1 MYNKCY
7 KEVICVQR
15 PKGTLDVYGLEG
27 KLYDYIYEYTSNFMK
42 LYNYDFIKLP
52 TFEYTELFYRGVG
65 STTDV
70 VNKETY
76 DFVDKGGRNITLRP
90 EFTAGVVR
98 SYIEN
103 KLYVDGVS
111 KFYYFGSAFRYE
123 RPQSGR
129 LREFT
134 QFGVEAFGIKNPYF
148 DAEIINLAYKY
159 LSGLNITDL
168 KVYINT
174 LGDNESRDNYNK
186 VIKEY
191 LEKDYD
197 NLCDTCKERLN
208 KNPLRI
214 LDCKYDSDREYIK
227 NAPKIIDYIN
237 DESKKYYEKVKEA
250 LTLLDIPFEED
261 KTLVRGLDYYSHTVF
276 EIKSNLEFLGKANTL
291 LAGGRYDTLVETL
304 GGPVTPAMG
313 FAAGIERIM
322 TVLAEL
328 EAYVPTNEV
337 DIFVMNLS
345 GNAYA
350 YQIVDDLR
358 NSGFIVETDYTGK
371 NIKGLWKLVDKF
383 NPAYI
388 LIVGEDEEMGAYVT
402 VKCTSTKEEV
412 KVKASELL
420 EYLDMNI

>member
-103 KLYVDGVS
+103 KLYVDGVN

-174 LGDNESRDNYNK
+174 LGDNESRNNYNK

-227 NAPKIIDYIN
+227 NAPKIIDYVN
-237 DESKKYYEKVKEA
+237 SESKEYYEKVKEA

-304 GGPVTPAMG
+304 GGPATPAMG

-322 TVLAEL
+322 TVLTEL

-402 VKCTSTKEEV
+402 VKCASTKEEV

>member
-174 LGDNESRDNYNK
+174 LGDNESRNNYNK

-227 NAPKIIDYIN
+227 NAPKIIDYVN
-237 DESKKYYEKVKEA
+237 SESKEYYEKVKEA

-304 GGPVTPAMG
+304 GGPATPAMG

>member
-304 GGPVTPAMG
+304 GGPGTPAMG

-402 VKCTSTKEEV
+402 VKCASTKEEV

>member
-174 LGDNESRDNYNK
+174 LGDNESRNNYNK

-214 LDCKYDSDREYIK
+214 LDCKYDSDREYIR
-227 NAPKIIDYIN
+227 NAPKIIDYVN
-237 DESKKYYEKVKEA
+237 SESKEYYEKVKEA

-304 GGPVTPAMG
+304 GGPATPAMG

-328 EAYVPTNEV
+328 EAYVPINEV

-402 VKCTSTKEEV
+402 VKCASTKEEV

>member
-27 KLYDYIYEYTSNFMK
+27 KLYDYLYEYTSNFMK

-214 LDCKYDSDREYIK
+214 LDCKYDSDRQYIK

-261 KTLVRGLDYYSHTVF
+261 KALVRGLDYYSHTVF

-402 VKCTSTKEEV
+402 VKCASTKEEV

>member
-304 GGPVTPAMG
+304 GGPATPAMG

-388 LIVGEDEEMGAYVT
+388 LIVGEYEEMGAYVT
-402 VKCTSTKEEV
+402 VKCASTKEEV